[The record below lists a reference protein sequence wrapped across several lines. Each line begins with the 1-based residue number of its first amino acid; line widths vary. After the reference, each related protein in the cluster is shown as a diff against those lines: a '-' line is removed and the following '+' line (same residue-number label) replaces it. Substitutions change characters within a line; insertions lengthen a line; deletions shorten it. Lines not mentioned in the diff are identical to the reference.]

1 MQQQEI
7 VLDSDAGDE
16 VVYSGADSYPR
27 ATTIEVQTRGFLIAG
42 DGGLRVA
49 EGLLMPS
56 GSSW

>member
-7 VLDSDAGDE
+7 VLDRDAGDE

-56 GSSW
+56 GSS